1 MPPQLIGVINLTADK
16 PGTTLKHA
24 TTIDEA
30 RRIADDYRD
39 AGFSA
44 VDLGAQSSH
53 YAAPIMGT
61 SQELGLLVPII
72 EALAAEG
79 HTVCVETALSDVV
92 AGCFEAGSTMF
103 NLGDGLHDPDVVAT
117 IARLNPAV
125 IAAYRPTEA
134 REPVD
139 IRAHF
144 QDPVVEGLAQTVD
157 LLREAGVARII
168 ADCGIAAAGRLFR
181 ITAAGQTGSKYC
193 NCQHSNSQFPDF
205 HAHSPLLCF
214 FVIFPN
220 DYFLTIQKQFS
231 PSQPQS
237 CQTIRKSELKMPC
250 PMNRS
255 GNRASQRRL
264 MMRPPVQQHMP

>member
-16 PGTTLKHA
+16 PGKTLKHA

-92 AGCFEAGSTMF
+92 AGCFEAGATMF

-168 ADCGIAAAGRLFR
+168 ADCGIGYTYDIPYEIFSRYQVETIRRSREIAQRVDAPLLVAVPRLTDWETAAFATLALEHGADYLRCHDVEIGDILRRLF
-181 ITAAGQTGSKYC
+181 
-193 NCQHSNSQFPDF
+193 
-205 HAHSPLLCF
+205 
-214 FVIFPN
+214 
-220 DYFLTIQKQFS
+220 
-231 PSQPQS
+231 
-237 CQTIRKSELKMPC
+237 
-250 PMNRS
+250 
-255 GNRASQRRL
+255 
-264 MMRPPVQQHMP
+264 